1 MQSAGVT
8 VPADAGDYAGQPVS
22 SGLRSGGLMLAIL
35 MHGWVSA
42 AHMLLVIVPTVPR
55 R

>member
-1 MQSAGVT
+1 
-8 VPADAGDYAGQPVS
+8 
-22 SGLRSGGLMLAIL
+22 MLAIL

-55 R
+55 RRGITFDM